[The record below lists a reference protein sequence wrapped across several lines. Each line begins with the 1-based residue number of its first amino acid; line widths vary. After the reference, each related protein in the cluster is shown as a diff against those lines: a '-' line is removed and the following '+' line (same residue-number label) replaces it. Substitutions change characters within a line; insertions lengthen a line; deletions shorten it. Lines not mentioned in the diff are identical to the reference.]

1 MPISVPEAGL
11 ARFANVDPGGGVER
25 QRLDKW
31 LWHARI
37 VKARASAAALVE
49 AGRVRVNGSR
59 QKAPGHGLKLGDVV
73 TITLDQGVK
82 VLKVTAFSERRGNA
96 EAGRQ
101 LYVDTQA
108 PSE

>member
-1 MPISVPEAGL
+1 MH
-11 ARFANVDPGGGVER
+11 PGDGVER

-49 AGRVRVNGSR
+49 GGRVRVNGSR
-59 QKAPGHGLKLGDVV
+59 QNAPGHGVKLGDVV
-73 TITLDQGVK
+73 TIVLDQGVK
-82 VLKVTAFSERRGNA
+82 VLKITAFSERRGNA

-101 LYVDTQA
+101 LYVDVQA
-108 PSE
+108 SPE